1 MKVLVVNGS
10 PKGNKSDTLH
20 ITRSFLDGMDTYKKN
35 VVTFFNVIEK
45 NIGFCKGC
53 FSCWK
58 NGGKCVL
65 NDDMDDFIK
74 LLLSNEI
81 VIFSFPLYCYGMP
94 ACLKNIIDRTLP
106 LSTLK
111 MKKIDNHYEHVS
123 NRNVDYS
130 KIRYVMISGCG
141 FPSTENNFEPAI
153 LQFNRMFLRDDNT
166 FVTIPESPMFNV
178 PEADP
183 VTKPM
188 LSIVSK
194 AGYEYAKFGFISD
207 EVKNKLAIP
216 MIPEDEY
223 MEISNK

>member
-1 MKVLVVNGS
+1 
-10 PKGNKSDTLH
+10 
-20 ITRSFLDGMDTYKKN
+20 
-35 VVTFFNVIEK
+35 
-45 NIGFCKGC
+45 
-53 FSCWK
+53 
-58 NGGKCVL
+58 
-65 NDDMDDFIK
+65 
-74 LLLSNEI
+74 
-81 VIFSFPLYCYGMP
+81 
-94 ACLKNIIDRTLP
+94 
-106 LSTLK
+106 
-111 MKKIDNHYEHVS
+111 
-123 NRNVDYS
+123 
-130 KIRYVMISGCG
+130 MISGCG